1 MTVDEAKLKWC
12 CTHELEK
19 CNANN
24 CMPGGGLTRRLRM
37 TAIAVWQVRRVRS
50 DFTRIVCRDKE
61 YQQSI

>member
-1 MTVDEAKLKWC
+1 MTIEEAQTKWC

-37 TAIAVWQVRRVRS
+37 KAIAVWQVRRVRS
-50 DFTRIVCRDKE
+50 DGK
-61 YQQSI
+61 YGL